1 MRAKPTIARCA
12 RSTDDMTRAIT
23 CVSSFM
29 SARDG
34 QNALNMSTRARS
46 IIARASSDFGSA
58 NAGTPPP
65 PKATNPIDTFVGG
78 LKDRLEMDS
87 NFFFKLGAEISIDF
101 IITLLVNLAVRGNP
115 SYWTLSATLMVL
127 CQLITAAINDTLIVY
142 FLAPTKASVGKKPE
156 IANVF
161 AKGDYSLAQRAMCY
175 LNKGKFYGILGS
187 LSCVLSMFLA
197 LALAGNAAG
206 FTQEVLFRSLACGA
220 LHMGIS
226 SNTRYQLVNGVE
238 RLAYDVAPTNVAKLI
253 SVSVRMGNNFLG
265 ARLWMM
271 VAVLTGLQ

>member
-1 MRAKPTIARCA
+1 
-12 RSTDDMTRAIT
+12 
-23 CVSSFM
+23 
-29 SARDG
+29 
-34 QNALNMSTRARS
+34 
-46 IIARASSDFGSA
+46 
-58 NAGTPPP
+58 
-65 PKATNPIDTFVGG
+65 
-78 LKDRLEMDS
+78 
-87 NFFFKLGAEISIDF
+87 
-101 IITLLVNLAVRGNP
+101 
-115 SYWTLSATLMVL
+115 
-127 CQLITAAINDTLIVY
+127 
-142 FLAPTKASVGKKPE
+142 
-156 IANVF
+156 
-161 AKGDYSLAQRAMCY
+161 MCY

-265 ARLWMM
+265 ARLWMR